1 MQLKIQIWLK
11 NMKRQ
16 WGYAIL
22 LSSYLISDV
31 TEDLDWFNWLLLL
44 SIKEAE
50 KEVAAAL
57 AERDKTIHDLQ
68 EAQSRHGDE
77 IEAR

>member
-1 MQLKIQIWLK
+1 
-11 NMKRQ
+11 
-16 WGYAIL
+16 
-22 LSSYLISDV
+22 
-31 TEDLDWFNWLLLL
+31 LLLL

-57 AERDKTIHDLQ
+57 AERDKAIHDLQ